1 MDDQIYCVCY
11 WKALSHLRDFLRP
24 HSSPAQLVPVENVIA
39 RLCSFTVQAEQ
50 LYGVY
55 PHSEYLAEK
64 FLEGKMFINEDT
76 GLNVSGA

>member
-1 MDDQIYCVCY
+1 MDDQIFCVCY
-11 WKALSHLRDFLRP
+11 WKALSELKECLRP
-24 HSSPAQLVPVENVIA
+24 HASSAQLVPVEKVIV

-55 PHSEYLAEK
+55 PHSEHLVEK

-76 GLNVSGA
+76 GLNVSKA